1 MKVIIQPKLGQNVS
15 TLYHLVSTA
24 LCVFIMLFFV
34 SARLSQAED
43 QQPDQSADLAQD
55 LTNPL
60 ADLVTIPI
68 QMNLDRDIGP
78 NDDGKKLQTNIQ
90 PVVPFHLNES
100 WGLISRTI
108 LPVIY
113 QDDIF
118 PGEGSQFGLGDI
130 SLSLFFSPKKP
141 TAGGVIW
148 GVGPIFLLPTAT
160 DSLLGAGKWGT
171 GPSAVALTMQGPW
184 TLGVLAN
191 HVWSVAGDSDRHDI
205 SNTFLQ
211 PFAAYTWPNAWTV
224 SVQSESTYN
233 WETEKWSVP
242 ISAAVSKLVRWGMLP
257 VSLQAGVG
265 YWAESPENGPE
276 GFRFRLQA
284 NFVLPKLF

>member
-1 MKVIIQPKLGQNVS
+1 
-15 TLYHLVSTA
+15 
-24 LCVFIMLFFV
+24 MLFFV
-34 SARLSQAED
+34 SARPTQAED

-118 PGEGSQFGLGDI
+118 PVAGSQFG
-130 SLSLFFSPKKP
+130 
-141 TAGGVIW
+141 
-148 GVGPIFLLPTAT
+148 
-160 DSLLGAGKWGT
+160 
-171 GPSAVALTMQGPW
+171 
-184 TLGVLAN
+184 
-191 HVWSVAGDSDRHDI
+191 WS
-205 SNTFLQ
+205 
-211 PFAAYTWPNAWTV
+211 
-224 SVQSESTYN
+224 
-233 WETEKWSVP
+233 
-242 ISAAVSKLVRWGMLP
+242 
-257 VSLQAGVG
+257 
-265 YWAESPENGPE
+265 
-276 GFRFRLQA
+276 
-284 NFVLPKLF
+284 